1 MEAVASFDDGKHG
14 GRDGHGRLEG
24 QAVAVKP
31 AVANRL
37 PLVQRQ
43 EHFFPQTFSV
53 QIAARLSKAF
63 GCALFGT

>member
-1 MEAVASFDDGKHG
+1 MEAVASFDDGKYG
-14 GRDGHGRLEG
+14 GRDGHGRLKG
-24 QAVAVKP
+24 QGCGSQTGGSKP
-31 AVANRL
+31 AS
-37 PLVQRQ
+37 PQRQ

>member
-1 MEAVASFDDGKHG
+1 M
-14 GRDGHGRLEG
+14 
-24 QAVAVKP
+24 AVKP